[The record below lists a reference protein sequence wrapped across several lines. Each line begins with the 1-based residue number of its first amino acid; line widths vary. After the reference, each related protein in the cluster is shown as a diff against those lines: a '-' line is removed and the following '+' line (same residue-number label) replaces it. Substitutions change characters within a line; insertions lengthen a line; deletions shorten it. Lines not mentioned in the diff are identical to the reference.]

1 MTSSSVESLASTSPE
16 DPQSDQPIALE
27 AMRVDVLRAP
37 LEESLVTSFSK
48 MTHRTMVIVTLTSS
62 DGHSGTGESWVNFP
76 GWAAAER
83 VATLAEGVVPVLRSN
98 PTCTPLDLYARL
110 AGQLGPLGRQWGAPG
125 PIAQAISGVD
135 VAMWDL
141 VGRRDEKPGAA
152 AGRRVRDTIPVY
164 ASGLGPTGH
173 REQVETALSNGH
185 RAVKVKVG
193 FGHDAD
199 IRAVQLVREIAGQDV
214 AIYTDAN
221 QAWTIDEAAA
231 VIPALHEVGVE
242 WLEEPL
248 RGDRLEDLEELHRR
262 TDFALVTGENLY
274 GMETFVRYVR
284 SPAIAAIQ
292 PDVSKVGGLTPALAI
307 AEEARSAGCAVFPHL
322 FNGALAYAASL
333 RLAAAAPAVEILE
346 YDARENALRDPLIVG
361 PPPIVNGSVRIPDGP
376 GHGVTLDQELVEHY
390 TVESHEFSLA

>member
-1 MTSSSVESLASTSPE
+1 
-16 DPQSDQPIALE
+16 
-27 AMRVDVLRAP
+27 
-37 LEESLVTSFSK
+37 
-48 MTHRTMVIVTLTSS
+48 MVIVTLTSS

-76 GWAAAER
+76 SWAATER
-83 VATLAEGVVPVLRSN
+83 VATLAEGVAPVLRTN
-98 PTCTPLDLYARL
+98 PTCTPLDLYTRL

-141 VGRRDEKPGAA
+141 AGRRHEKPGAA
-152 AGRRVRDTIPVY
+152 EGRRVRDTIPVY

-173 REQVETALSNGH
+173 REQVETALANGH
-185 RAVKVKVG
+185 CAVKVKVG

-199 IRAVQLVREIAGQDV
+199 IRAVQLVREIAGPDV

-231 VIPALHEVGVE
+231 IIPALHEVGVE

-262 TDFALVTGENLY
+262 TDFPLVTGENLY
-274 GMETFVRYVR
+274 GTDTFVRYLR

-292 PDVSKVGGLTPALAI
+292 PDVSKVGGLTPSLAI
-307 AEEARSAGCAVFPHL
+307 AEEAHAAGCAVSPHL

-333 RLAAAAPAVEILE
+333 RLAAAAPAVAILE
-346 YDARENALRDPLIVG
+346 YDARENPLRDPLIVD
-361 PPPIVNGSVRIPDGP
+361 PPPVVHGAVRMPDGH
-376 GHGVTLDQELVEHY
+376 GHGVTLNRDLVEHY
-390 TVESHEFSLA
+390 TVESHEFSLI